1 VRPPLNS
8 RFLFLS
14 ATILASSLLYPATSI
29 AQVFTD
35 LRGANLGSVAG
46 VASTSEGAVII
57 GNSLLPDSMPTIR
70 WTKSTGSVPINLPVL
85 SPLEF
90 RVEDISADGTVLA
103 GRGSGEAEP
112 NRPSAYRW
120 TSSGGFQELTTNIR
134 DTTFSV
140 RTRVSDDGSVVTG
153 FGASA
158 GFRWQQETGTV
169 LIGAKLND
177 SDIPGPDNQFF
188 FANDPSSNGS
198 VIAGMNTLNPLE
210 PGEAARWTAA
220 TGAVGLG
227 LLFPNGEYDFSTAT
241 SISGDGS
248 IIAGTGFNES
258 DGSLASS
265 QAFRWTE
272 ETGIVQLVPLVD
284 GPGDVKPTFA
294 TAMSANGSLIVGGI
308 GLYAFD
314 SEPFVWTPGSGMQLL
329 VDLLTNEYGIGDDI
343 AGWNL
348 GQITAL
354 SSDGRFIVGQGTAPN
369 NERAEWLIDLG
380 ASFTPVP
387 EPETYGLI
395 AALGLFIAVV
405 ARRRRMVS

>member
-1 VRPPLNS
+1 VRPPLNTRS
-8 RFLFLS
+8 LCLT
-14 ATILASSLLYPATSI
+14 AAILASSLFYPTTSI

-35 LRGANLGSVAG
+35 LRGASLGSVAG

-85 SPLEF
+85 SPMEF

-120 TSSGGFQELTTNIR
+120 TSEGGFQELTTNIR
-134 DTTFSV
+134 DNTFSV

-153 FGASA
+153 FGASE

-169 LIGAKLND
+169 GIGARLD
-177 SDIPGPDNQFF
+177 DIDVIGPNNQLF
-188 FANDPSSNGS
+188 FANDLSSDGS
-198 VIAGMNTLNPLE
+198 VIVGMNTLSPFNL
-210 PGEAARWTAA
+210 GEAARWTEA
-220 TGAVGLG
+220 TGPVGLG
-227 LLFPNGEYDFSTAT
+227 TIVDNMVYDATTAT
-241 SISGDGS
+241 GVSGNGS
-248 IIAGTGFNES
+248 IIAGTAFIGSEDPSFS
-258 DGSLASS
+258 D
-265 QAFRWTE
+265 AFRWTE
-272 ETGIVQLVPLVD
+272 ETGMVPLVPFVD
-284 GPGDVKPTFA
+284 APGREPTFA
-294 TAMSANGSLIVGGI
+294 TAMSADGSLIVGGI
-308 GLYAFD
+308 GLYPVA

-329 VDLLTNEYGIGDDI
+329 VDLLTNQYGIGDDI

-348 GQITAL
+348 GHITAL
-354 SSDGRFIVGQGTAPN
+354 SSDGRYIVGQGTAPN

-380 ASFTPVP
+380 ANFTPVP

-395 AALGLFIAVV
+395 GALGLFIAVV
-405 ARRRRMVS
+405 ARRRRSAP